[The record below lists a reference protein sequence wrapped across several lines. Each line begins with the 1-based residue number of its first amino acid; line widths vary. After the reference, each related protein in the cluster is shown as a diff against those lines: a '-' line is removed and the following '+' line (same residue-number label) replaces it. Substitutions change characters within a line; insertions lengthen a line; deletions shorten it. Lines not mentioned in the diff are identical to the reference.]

1 MIIELVGCPGSGK
14 TTLVPTI
21 IEVCRRQGIVARHV
35 NDAARPFTRRTVPGR
50 LLAVV
55 PIRGVESR
63 LCWGLYVGYR
73 GLYAARFAARNPRL
87 VRHLWRT
94 QRDRPSGADARE
106 RRVLHWYVRMM
117 GSRAFLR
124 RHVRDDE
131 AIVFDEGFV
140 HRVVQLHAS
149 GVEVPH
155 VPAIVEYAGVIPE
168 PDLVVNV
175 QAPPHICVERISHRG
190 IWTRMALRDGS
201 DLTRFV
207 DNAHR
212 AVSVMVDE
220 VRRKGWTIV
229 DVDNGDDEPAIAR
242 RALASQLDNTVR
254 RVKSQIDD
262 TVPRVRVPA

>member
-21 IEVCRRQGIVARHV
+21 VAVCRRQGIVAHHV
-35 NDAARPFTRRTVPGR
+35 NDAARPFTRRTFPGR
-50 LLAVV
+50 LLAAV
-55 PIRGVESR
+55 PQRGVESR
-63 LCWGLYVGYR
+63 LCWGLYVTYR
-73 GLYAARFAARNPRL
+73 GVYAVRFAAQNPGL

-94 QRDRPSGADARE
+94 QRNRPSGADTRE
-106 RRVLHWYVRMM
+106 RRVVHWYVRMM

-124 RHVRDDE
+124 KHARDNE

-155 VPAIVEYAGVIPE
+155 AAAIVDYAAVIPE
-168 PDLVVNV
+168 PDLVVHV
-175 QAPPHICVERISHRG
+175 QAPPHLCVERVLHRG
-190 IWTRMALRDGS
+190 VWARLAGQDRSELAH
-201 DLTRFV
+201 FV

-220 VRRKGWTIV
+220 IRRKGWTVV
-229 DVDNGDDEPAIAR
+229 DVDNGDDEPATAR
-242 RALASQLDNTVR
+242 RALASQLDQAVR
-254 RVKSQIDD
+254 RVKSQLGE
-262 TVPRVRVPA
+262 TAPRVRVPA